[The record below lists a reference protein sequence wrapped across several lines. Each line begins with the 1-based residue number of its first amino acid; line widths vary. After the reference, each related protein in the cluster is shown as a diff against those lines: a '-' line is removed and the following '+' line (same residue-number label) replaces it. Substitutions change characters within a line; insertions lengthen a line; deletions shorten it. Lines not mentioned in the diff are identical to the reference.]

1 MKGVM
6 TIFLK
11 MRHFQWIQTGN
22 WVLLEETGREKQRF
36 SISFLGN
43 TSIRGVL
50 QKVCFFDYFPDETKE
65 KDMGKTA
72 DELMPVYNVIQEL
85 CKELMD
91 GEEEEKSIRGYD
103 QEQVLELIRELQEKE
118 AEKKMIIGIFIMVI
132 GIIFV
137 IGAVWMTLAYG
148 CHRLFMV
155 ATCWIYALVMFL
167 IGLVRVITASKRKI
181 SLEK

>member
-1 MKGVM
+1 M
-6 TIFLK
+6 
-11 MRHFQWIQTGN
+11 
-22 WVLLEETGREKQRF
+22 
-36 SISFLGN
+36 
-43 TSIRGVL
+43 
-50 QKVCFFDYFPDETKE
+50 CFFDYFPDETKE

-72 DELMPVYNVIQEL
+72 DELMTDYNVIQEL
-85 CKELMD
+85 CKELNISAAELMD